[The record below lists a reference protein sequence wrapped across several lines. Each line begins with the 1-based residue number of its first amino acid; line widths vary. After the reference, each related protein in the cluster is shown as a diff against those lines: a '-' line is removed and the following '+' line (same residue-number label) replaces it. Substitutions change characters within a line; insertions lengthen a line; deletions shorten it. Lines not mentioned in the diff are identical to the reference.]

1 MHHRNQFLLEHVFKT
16 ESFKGREIDQLC
28 IRRLLRLTDKG
39 NERTFEIEQ
48 RSIR

>member
-28 IRRLLRLTDKG
+28 IRRLRLTDKG